1 MNEEEQLLL
10 DFSPEELKQAS
21 KLLTDAL
28 ANTLRQPSPELFVV
42 TCVSGCQ
49 IVREDQITQVISLD
63 IIASASAGVLDPL
76 GQLRDWFI
84 SVFNSVSSWIVS
96 GIQTFIQDIIV
107 PAIKAVSDFLSGT
120 VLPAIKG
127 VVTSI
132 GSAITDAIKS
142 ITSTISK
149 FISDAVSTISKG
161 ITSVL
166 STLSNA
172 ITGAIKAITDALS
185 SVGKSIL
192 DSISGIIKTVS
203 DILSIIGK
211 TITDF
216 IAGSIKTLTDI
227 IGTVAKKI
235 TDAISGIVSTL
246 TNIISGAI
254 STISNV
260 ISGILSAISTAIS
273 GAIATISN
281 ALTSVATS
289 IMNAISGVISTISNA
304 IAGFATTIMNTITNA
319 ISTLSNIFS
328 GIASSIMNA
337 LTGMINTISATLSG
351 IAKTII
357 DAFGAI
363 GKTILDAISSFIK
376 AVSDTLGTVAKTI
389 MDGLAGI
396 GKGITD
402 LWNFLVGAFQDVAA
416 KVGAGFQVIG
426 NALMGFI
433 NGIIQAGQWIVN
445 AIQNLGAVIWQ
456 ALPDWLKGGLTAI
469 GNFFSAIVDGVKA
482 LIADPVGWFSKNIV
496 QPIMG
501 GLNWLWNAL
510 QGVWNWITSAITKFG
525 EWLWNGI
532 LALGQGLVSLLS
544 ASFKGLIDIGGKLIG
559 GIRDILIAP
568 ILDLFKAVFTG
579 LKDYVTGM
587 VQRIAAGK
595 SQGEMAEALGLFGVI
610 VSTQFTFR
618 MISQALFWIG
628 EMTSDWKLLP
638 NVAIKILGAGG
649 ETTVEIP
656 LKFGNVI
663 KHLASEFRQYPDE
676 LMRGFFYG
684 IAIWITQ
691 PIVRCIN
698 SLFRNTMPIELPT
711 VEVLVEATR
720 RTLPHEKFKEMIGK
734 ARYFMSLYGYSDY
747 VIDLYFKTAKEFNIK
762 VTDRFGTERAIP
774 LSLMYQLPSSSD
786 VATMMVRDIFA
797 SIEDFQKLYLATG
810 MEKDVGA
817 LYYFLRFRY
826 PPPERLWQ
834 FTVRGISGLLW
845 TTLSDAERADVEK
858 EVKSI
863 GALMPVAPINM
874 NFQADKLLNA
884 FKTYMKWH
892 DYFRGCVPEGELI
905 LGDNKPI
912 ETYEVG
918 DHTLLGGTV
927 EATYRKYYRGK
938 AVKIKAHDILELKVT
953 PEHVIPVM
961 RLARKWIIENGKD
974 NFKLVPVK
982 IVYKHADE
990 IEPAPKT
997 HPPHYH
1003 EGDYLLVPILR
1014 GDVYTRE
1021 LDLAKYLKK
1030 YTDVRRLTLPLDED
1044 VAWFMG
1050 FYVAEG
1056 HSQDKYI
1063 SVSQSEENEEIIN
1076 KVCAI
1081 INKLGYKSV
1090 VSRHR
1095 GIAEI
1100 YIKSPILARAFIDWF
1115 EKGARNKK
1123 IPDFILHHK
1132 DRNIV
1137 KAFIKGY
1144 IVGDGCISNNSNEAY
1159 LYTVSKTLALQLQL
1173 LLLRLGYIAGVSYR
1187 EKANGYMIRYMVHD
1201 HRNKLVRRLSEFIDF
1216 SESNL
1221 PLKRVEDYL
1230 LVPVSEVEFEDYEG
1244 SVYDL
1249 QVENDHFLVS
1259 NVVVHNSWIK
1269 DFPSDNLIYIDTLA
1283 EVPTKIE
1290 QRWICKWGI
1299 YELLSAKQVTYQST
1313 VKEFATKILENT
1325 PASEVKMDLTNFSR
1339 TILATGLHPDW
1350 VPITAVAEAMNALTE
1365 ERTALRTGFMG
1376 LFKEGFYDIKAL
1388 ETMLAGFIKTSFQV
1402 AYFDIAQMKWTTGW
1416 VNIPVMYLPP
1426 ERKLLELRA
1435 LMDRSLDILR
1445 EIQKDISTAYQE
1457 FIIWDYNEY
1466 KSKLTQVI
1474 ESINDFYATD
1484 YEAITGVKLPD
1495 QLKLKFVED
1504 YYKPY
1509 VEALKIWRDV
1519 FTIRRIRMWTQRW
1532 LGWVMYRVAYGVV
1545 EKDDISKLVTYVK
1558 EKGKLTDGEEEFIK
1572 QVMELMYGIARRSTV
1587 AEYLPTPST
1596 LATLSEYM
1604 TLDTELVKQVLVERG
1619 LDEAWQKIWLT
1630 YIAVRPIKSDAKALL
1645 STYVRGFRYG
1655 VVTKDKLENFIKT
1668 LPQYG
1673 FTEKEINFIIE
1684 SINIEEQILEAK
1696 STKAEYLPTP
1706 STLAT
1711 LSEYVAIPMELV
1723 KETLKERAVPAEWAD
1738 LWMQYVA
1745 VKPIKADAKALLS
1758 TYVRAFR
1765 YGAITKETLDNY
1777 IKTLPQY
1784 GFTQR
1789 EVEFI
1794 IQSVQLEEQILDFK
1808 ASRQEYIPTP
1818 SMLATI
1824 CEIIPEAREF
1834 FDDVVKARN
1843 IPTEWQKVWAKYID
1857 LKPVIDEV
1865 KKYVSRAEQLYVRF
1879 MITEENFKKVLDEVR
1894 ETLGYTQKEIEFML
1908 QTTRLEKHRVAWTE
1922 LIGDVDRMTMLA
1934 EYSPKAREF
1943 ALGTMYKMIDA
1954 LPIDQPTKEV
1964 LKEMWTQYIRIKP
1977 VKDEVGRYVT
1987 DLINAYVAGTIDAT
2001 AYAKELDALREWGL
2015 DDYEI
2020 QFYKS
2025 IATLR
2030 RARKLKIALVYPE

>member
-21 KLLTDAL
+21 KLLADAL

-49 IVREDQITQVISLD
+49 IVKEDQITQVISLD
-63 IIASASAGVLDPL
+63 IIASASAGIVDPL

-84 SVFNSVSSWIVS
+84 SVFNSVASWIVS
-96 GIQTFIQDIIV
+96 GIQTFIQDIVV

-149 FISDAVSTISKG
+149 FISDAVSTISKA

-166 STLSNA
+166 STLSTA

-203 DILSIIGK
+203 DILSTIGK

-227 IGTVAKKI
+227 IGTVAKGI

-273 GAIATISN
+273 GAIATISNALTSVATSIMNAISGVISTISN

-363 GKTILDAISSFIK
+363 GKTILDAISGFIK

-433 NGIIQAGQWIVN
+433 NGIIQAGQWLVN

-501 GLNWLWNAL
+501 ALDWLWNAL

-676 LMRGFFYG
+676 LMRGFFSG

-691 PIVRCIN
+691 PIVRSIN
-698 SLFRNTMPIELPT
+698 SLFRNTLPIELPA
-711 VEVLVEATR
+711 VDVLVEATR
-720 RTLPHEKFKEMIGK
+720 RTMPHEKFNEMINK
-734 ARYFMSLYGYSDY
+734 ARYFLSLYGYSDY
-747 VIDLYFKTAKEFNIK
+747 VIDLYFKTAKEFNIT
-762 VTDRFGTERAIP
+762 VTDRFGGKRAIP

-797 SIEDFQKLYLATG
+797 TIDDFQKIYLATG
-810 MEKDVGA
+810 MEKDVGV

-826 PPPERLWQ
+826 PPPKRLWQ

-845 TTLSDAERADVEK
+845 TTLPDAERADVEK

-892 DYFRGCVPEGELI
+892 DYFRG
-905 LGDNKPI
+905 
-912 ETYEVG
+912 
-918 DHTLLGGTV
+918 
-927 EATYRKYYRGK
+927 A
-938 AVKIKAHDILELKVT
+938 
-953 PEHVIPVM
+953 
-961 RLARKWIIENGKD
+961 
-974 NFKLVPVK
+974 
-982 IVYKHADE
+982 
-990 IEPAPKT
+990 
-997 HPPHYH
+997 
-1003 EGDYLLVPILR
+1003 
-1014 GDVYTRE
+1014 
-1021 LDLAKYLKK
+1021 
-1030 YTDVRRLTLPLDED
+1030 
-1044 VAWFMG
+1044 
-1050 FYVAEG
+1050 
-1056 HSQDKYI
+1056 
-1063 SVSQSEENEEIIN
+1063 
-1076 KVCAI
+1076 
-1081 INKLGYKSV
+1081 
-1090 VSRHR
+1090 
-1095 GIAEI
+1095 
-1100 YIKSPILARAFIDWF
+1100 
-1115 EKGARNKK
+1115 
-1123 IPDFILHHK
+1123 
-1132 DRNIV
+1132 
-1137 KAFIKGY
+1137 
-1144 IVGDGCISNNSNEAY
+1144 
-1159 LYTVSKTLALQLQL
+1159 
-1173 LLLRLGYIAGVSYR
+1173 
-1187 EKANGYMIRYMVHD
+1187 
-1201 HRNKLVRRLSEFIDF
+1201 
-1216 SESNL
+1216 
-1221 PLKRVEDYL
+1221 
-1230 LVPVSEVEFEDYEG
+1230 
-1244 SVYDL
+1244 
-1249 QVENDHFLVS
+1249 
-1259 NVVVHNSWIK
+1259 WIK

-1474 ESINDFYATD
+1474 ESINDFYTAD

-1558 EKGKLTDGEEEFIK
+1558 EKAKLTDGEEEFIK

-1655 VVTKDKLENFIKT
+1655 VVTKDKLESFIKT

-1723 KETLKERAVPAEWAD
+1723 KETLEERAVPAEWAD

-1879 MITEENFKKVLDEVR
+1879 MITEEDFKKVLDEVR

-2020 QFYKS
+2020 QFYKA